1 MSPARTPDT
10 SAAGRLQRLLALV
23 PWVLDHPGATV
34 DEVCER
40 FEMTREM
47 LIADVELLYVTG
59 VPPYGPGD
67 LMEAWVDG
75 DKVHIG
81 FDDWF
86 ARYHRLTWREAA
98 GLNMAGR
105 AQDAQGLSKPCSGFN
120 VVSQV
125 FSHAPQGADDLGRDL
140 LGPTGAAKDSD
151 RFLQK
156 RAGADGLT
164 LQARGDPQPV

>member
-1 MSPARTPDT
+1 VSPARTPDT

-47 LIADVELLYVTG
+47 LIADLELLYVTG

-81 FDDWF
+81 FADWF
-86 ARYHRLTWREAA
+86 ARAPRLTWREAA
-98 GLNMAGR
+98 GLYLAGR
-105 AQDAQGLSKPCSGFN
+105 ALDTLPEVAE
-120 VVSQV
+120 
-125 FSHAPQGADDLGRDL
+125 QGALARAL
-140 LGPTGAAKDSD
+140 AKLEAVLPADQLD
-151 RFLQK
+151 RGHEL
-156 RAGADGLT
+156 AG
-164 LQARGDPQPV
+164 